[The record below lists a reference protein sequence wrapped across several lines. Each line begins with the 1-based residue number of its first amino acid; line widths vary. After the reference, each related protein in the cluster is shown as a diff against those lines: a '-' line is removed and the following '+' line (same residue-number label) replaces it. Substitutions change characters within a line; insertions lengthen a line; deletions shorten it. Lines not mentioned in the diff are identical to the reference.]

1 MTHDSKL
8 DTCYVVRPKDKAQHM

>member
-8 DTCYVVRPKDKAQHM
+8 DTCYVVRPNDKAQHM